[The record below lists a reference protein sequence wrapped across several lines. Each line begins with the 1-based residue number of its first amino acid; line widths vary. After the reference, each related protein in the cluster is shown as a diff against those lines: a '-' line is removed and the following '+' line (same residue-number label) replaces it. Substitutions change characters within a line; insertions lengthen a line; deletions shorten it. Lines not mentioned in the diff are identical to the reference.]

1 MSIEHAI
8 DSPDLKLDYPHESWP
23 ILGLK
28 IPHEERCSQVWS
40 AFPIDEA
47 HIGTRRDLEPQRRIK
62 IPVGSRRPPPDGV
75 LS

>member
-47 HIGTRRDLEPQRRIK
+47 HIGTRRYL
-62 IPVGSRRPPPDGV
+62 
-75 LS
+75 